1 MLIGI
6 ARRCVG
12 VVLKNTDL
20 RLDDPATIPGGEPEA
35 PAGNPVGQEHVTGTK
50 QVSGWRSLVYRPYR
64 IGRNWSVTQVF
75 GGLLI
80 AAVCAVAV
88 IWYVPRVASTNSKAL
103 TGSVTSSGILALNF
117 QNSGVISVIKVDP
130 NETVHKG
137 QVLAVEYAPTMGATI
152 AADNAAISA
161 VQAKIAQL
169 KSDETVYP
177 ESTYPLHFGQDQSQI
192 ASEDAQAAADQ
203 AQLQTDRQ
211 KLAETEII
219 APSAGVVVAANG
231 QPGESVT
238 SSGIRNYSSAT
249 QAQGSQ
255 GPLFSLLPEGPQSS
269 SRSSAS
275 QSSFPVITLRVSST
289 WSVVAYVP
297 ENSVSGIG
305 SGEQVTVS
313 VPAAGIKNV
322 RGRILEVLPDPV
334 QSSSGLLYQAMIS
347 ISGSVSSPP
356 LNGMAANVELSR

>member
-64 IGRNWSVTQVF
+64 IGRHWRVTQVVC
-75 GGLLI
+75 GLLI

-130 NETVHKG
+130 NEAVHKG
-137 QVLAVEYAPTMGATI
+137 QVLAVEYAPSMGATI
-152 AADNAAISA
+152 DADNAAISA

-177 ESTYPLHFGQDQSQI
+177 ESIYPLPFCQDQL
-192 ASEDAQAAADQ
+192 ASENAQVAMDQ
-203 AQLQTDRQ
+203 AQLQTDRER
-211 KLAETEII
+211 LAETEII
-219 APSAGVVVAANG
+219 APSAGVVIAANG

-238 SSGIRNYSSAT
+238 SSGIRNYSSAS

-255 GPLFSLLPEGPQSS
+255 GPVFSLLPEGPQSS
-269 SRSSAS
+269 SHSSAS
-275 QSSFPVITLRVSST
+275 QSSLPVITLRASST

-297 ENSVSGIG
+297 ESSVSGIK
-305 SGEQVTVS
+305 SGEPVTVS
-313 VPAAGIKNV
+313 VPAAVIKNV
-322 RGRILEVLPDPV
+322 RGSILE
-334 QSSSGLLYQAMIS
+334 
-347 ISGSVSSPP
+347 
-356 LNGMAANVELSR
+356 